1 MPPAGLDTKF
11 TPMSGLKTTRDQ
23 YLQGHA
29 APDHQP
35 CYGCHKSMDPI
46 GVAFEHYDQFG
57 KYRSTENGVT
67 IDATGTIYGASDGD
81 IALDGLTGEH
91 GLQTYLAQSDAVKS
105 CLVRYWSYY
114 AFGSASWSQ
123 DKCTYDSIRGEAAK
137 ESYSLK
143 SVLNAILSSPRF
155 TARVMDQ

>member
-1 MPPAGLDTKF
+1 
-11 TPMSGLKTTRDQ
+11 
-23 YLQGHA
+23 
-29 APDHQP
+29 
-35 CYGCHKSMDPI
+35 MDPI